1 VGHTVTCYCFH
12 DEMFSMLSW
21 CCCCCYCCWWWLCGG
36 VCVILGGL
44 QRQRAS
50 MRGQGDEWDL
60 GA

>member
-1 VGHTVTCYCFH
+1 
-12 DEMFSMLSW
+12 
-21 CCCCCYCCWWWLCGG
+21 LCGG